1 MTVDKTGCVYW
12 RSDFGQ
18 QRIRI
23 DGIGNRFEIVAEES
37 VAEASVAEASVAEK
51 SVAEKSVARENRRP
65 EAWSASV
72 YIGFSVAF
80 RIGISI

>member
-23 DGIGNRFEIVAEES
+23 DGIGNRFES
-37 VAEASVAEASVAEK
+37 VAEASVAEASVAEA

-72 YIGFSVAF
+72 YTGFSVAF
-80 RIGISI
+80 GIGISI